1 MSEVKKTFVTLKVK
15 GEKGREQKF
24 EIAQANALL
33 KIKNSQWEL
42 KDEKFTY
49 NGTEIAPKP
58 TK

>member
-15 GEKGREQKF
+15 GEKGKTQEF

-49 NGTEIAPKP
+49 NGTEIAPKQ